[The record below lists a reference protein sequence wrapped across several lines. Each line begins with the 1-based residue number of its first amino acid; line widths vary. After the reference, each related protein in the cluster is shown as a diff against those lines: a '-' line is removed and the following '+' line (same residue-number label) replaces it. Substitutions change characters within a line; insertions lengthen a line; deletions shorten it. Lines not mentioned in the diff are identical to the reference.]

1 MTLISVVGLETE
13 GLAYAQ
19 EEGKGLIKCLSDKK
33 KKQVG
38 ASQVKAVGS
47 HGMCPIGR
55 QEGSRKVW
63 GVRPQEQGQ
72 LPGASA
78 DGRVWIEADA
88 PLRDN
93 CTKPQRWK
101 RPGSDQAFE
110 GGSLSDCFEMF
121 CRDWALREFS

>member
-1 MTLISVVGLETE
+1 MGLETE

-38 ASQVKAVGS
+38 APQVTAVGS
-47 HGMCPIGR
+47 HGICPRGR

-78 DGRVWIEADA
+78 DGGVWIEADA
-88 PLRDN
+88 PLGDN

-101 RPGSDQAFE
+101 RPGSDQAFK

-121 CRDWALREFS
+121 MCFVETGPYREFS

>member
-1 MTLISVVGLETE
+1 MSDRETGGQQE
-13 GLAYAQ
+13 GL
-19 EEGKGLIKCLSDKK
+19 
-33 KKQVG
+33 
-38 ASQVKAVGS
+38 GS
-47 HGMCPIGR
+47 EAER
-55 QEGSRKVW
+55 A
-63 GVRPQEQGQ
+63 GQ

-101 RPGSDQAFE
+101 RPGSDQAFK

-121 CRDWALREFS
+121 MCFVETGPYESSREDSYSTFCTCCQQLKKITPMVKQKLN